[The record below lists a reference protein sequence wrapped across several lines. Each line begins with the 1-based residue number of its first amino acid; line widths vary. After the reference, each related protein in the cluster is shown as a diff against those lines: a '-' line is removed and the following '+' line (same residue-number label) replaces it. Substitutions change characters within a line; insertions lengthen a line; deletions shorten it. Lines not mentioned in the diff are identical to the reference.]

1 MKIDKSVRDDYCVLT
16 LKGEFDTFYVPSLQE
31 EVDSLL
37 ENGIAHLV
45 LNLRLV
51 KFINSTA
58 LGAIIKFHKLCKAAS
73 GELVVAHPSAFVGDV
88 MRKVGIDQLVPVY
101 DDEEQAIKHVIKSL
115 NALELAGAV
124 PVNQEKVLITFPD
137 ETRNK
142 QISDKPFSLSGSPR
156 TLVGS
161 MGNVNGDRLQFLW
174 SGSKIGFSQ
183 DQAKQLFFVG
193 GDLNLKF
200 QVKMFKKGYF
210 ELLGKVTEVEPAG
223 DDAVRVTAKFAA
235 ITEGDREALTQFAED
250 MEFLKQQLPK

>member
-16 LKGEFDTFYVPSLQE
+16 LKGEFDTFYVPSLQD
-31 EVDSLL
+31 EVRTLL
-37 ENGIAHLV
+37 DNGIAHLI

-73 GELVVAHPSAFVGDV
+73 GELVVAHPSPFVGDV

-101 DDEEQAIKHVIKSL
+101 EDEDQAVKHVIKAL
-115 NALELAGAV
+115 NSLELAGAV
-124 PVNQEKVLITFPD
+124 PVNQEKVLINFPD
-137 ETRNK
+137 DTRNQ
-142 QISDKPFSLSGSPR
+142 QIAGESFSLSGNPR

-174 SGSKIGFSQ
+174 TPTKVGMTQ

-193 GDLNLKF
+193 GEVNLKF
-200 QVKMFKKGYF
+200 QVKMFKRGYF
-210 ELLGKVTEVEPAG
+210 ELLGKVTEVETAG
-223 DDAVRVTAKFAA
+223 DDAVRVTARFTA
-235 ITEGDREALTQFAED
+235 ISDADRDALTQFAED
-250 MEFLKQQLPK
+250 MEFLKQQLPR

>member
-16 LKGEFDTFYVPSLQE
+16 LKGEFDTFYVPSLLA

-37 ENGIAHLV
+37 ENGISHLI

-73 GELVVAHPSAFVGDV
+73 GELVVAHPSAFVHDV
-88 MRKVGIDQLVPVY
+88 IRKVGIDQIVPVLE
-101 DDEEQAIKHVIKSL
+101 DEEQAVKHVIRAL

-142 QISDKPFSLSGSPR
+142 QIAGDSWSLSGKPR
-156 TLVGS
+156 TLVGA

-174 SGSKIGFSQ
+174 SGAKIGMSQ
-183 DQAKQLFFVG
+183 DQARQLFFAG
-193 GDLNLKF
+193 GDVNLKF

-210 ELLGKVTEVEPAG
+210 ELLGTVTEVEAAG
-223 DDAVRVTAKFAA
+223 DDAVRVTVRFTA
-235 ITEGDREALTQFAED
+235 IHEADRDALTQFAAD
-250 MEFLKQQLPK
+250 MEFLKRQLPN

>member
-1 MKIDKSVRDDYCVLT
+1 MKIDKSVRDDYCILT
-16 LKGEFDTFYVPSLQE
+16 LKGEFDTFYVPSLQA
-31 EVDSLL
+31 EVDQLL
-37 ENGIAHLV
+37 ENGISQLI

-73 GELVVAHPSAFVGDV
+73 GELVVAHPSTFVHDV

-101 DDEEQAIKHVIKSL
+101 DEEEQAVKHVIKAL
-115 NALELAGAV
+115 NSLELAGAV

-142 QISDKPFSLSGSPR
+142 QIAGDAYSLTGKPR
-156 TLVGS
+156 TLVGA

-174 SGSKIGFSQ
+174 TSTKLGMTR

-193 GDLNLKF
+193 GDVNLKF

-210 ELLGKVTEVEPAG
+210 ELLGKVAETEDAG
-223 DDAVRVTAKFAA
+223 DGALRVTARFAA
-235 ITEGDREALTQFAED
+235 INDADKAALSQFAAD
-250 MEFLKQQLPK
+250 MEFLKRQLPQ